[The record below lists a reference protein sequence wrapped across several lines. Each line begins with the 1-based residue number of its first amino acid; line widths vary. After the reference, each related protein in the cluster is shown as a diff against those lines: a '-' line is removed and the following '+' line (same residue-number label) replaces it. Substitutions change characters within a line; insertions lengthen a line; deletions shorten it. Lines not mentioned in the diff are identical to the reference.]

1 MSQSFV
7 SAAAARAADA
17 QSFEKRPAA
26 RAPPRSPD
34 SSDSDEEQDERQ
46 AEIWRRVQKV
56 LREYCL
62 SPLALAAC
70 KKWVR
75 EMADPSNE
83 KLARLRSWLLNRI
96 NGRERAPPQS
106 PWQSGCPEILAGLR
120 AQPVWDTADL
130 PWLRPF
136 EENAAAIREELLAL
150 KSARGFQPLKIPNWA
165 SKNKLASPDG
175 AGSVSHDAGDWN
187 VFYLHLHEVPFPENC
202 ARCPITAALLA
213 KVPRAYQHAFFSA
226 LTPGSHILKHHG

>member
-96 NGRERAPPQS
+96 NGRERAPPPRRPAARPAARRLGERRRLQRR
-106 PWQSGCPEILAGLR
+106 LR
-120 AQPVWDTADL
+120 L
-130 PWLRPF
+130 ELR
-136 EENAAAIREELLAL
+136 RR
-150 KSARGFQPLKIPNWA
+150 RGVL
-165 SKNKLASPDG
+165 G
-175 AGSVSHDAGDWN
+175 VG
-187 VFYLHLHEVPFPENC
+187 
-202 ARCPITAALLA
+202 
-213 KVPRAYQHAFFSA
+213 SA
-226 LTPGSHILKHHG
+226 LQ